1 MTTPMHMHRRTLL
14 AALGA
19 SAVPTWAQAPSSGG
33 HLTWWVP
40 QPAGNPTDNL
50 ARRLLPGLQRELN
63 QTVLVENLPGAGGAL
78 GVNKF
83 LGLSAGTPALL
94 IASQTE
100 SIMTPLSVKAARYQ
114 SEHLRPVLLITRGPY
129 ILLARHDL
137 PVRDG
142 ADWLAWAR
150 QQNQRPLSFGH
161 IGHGSMIHL
170 LGESLARQTQI
181 QLTHVPYK
189 GVPPVLQ
196 DLIGGQ
202 IDLTFVPQSSVR
214 DLASTG
220 KVKVLG
226 TTAAQPSTRLPQAKP
241 ISQWDPALAS
251 FVHGTWGAVFVA
263 RTLPDAE
270 VNRLH
275 KALTAACHDG
285 AFQAQTLATGSDPAP
300 PMSLIELE
308 RFYQAEARI
317 YTAMAQ
323 EMGLK
328 PE

>member
-1 MTTPMHMHRRTLL
+1 MYRRTLL

-19 SAVPTWAQAPSSGG
+19 SALPAWAQTPSAGANLSW
-33 HLTWWVP
+33 LVP

-63 QTVLVENLPGAGGAL
+63 QTVVIENLPGAGGAL
-78 GVNKF
+78 GVNK
-83 LGLSAGTPALL
+83 LMALSAGTPTLL

-100 SIMTPLSVKAARYQ
+100 SILTPLSVKAAKYQ
-114 SEHLRPVLLITRGPY
+114 SDSLRPVLLITRGPY
-129 ILLARHDL
+129 VLLARHDL

-142 ADWLAWAR
+142 AEWMAWAR
-150 QQNQRPLSFGH
+150 QRKQTPLNFGH

-170 LGESLARQTQI
+170 LGESLSRQI
-181 QLTHVPYK
+181 QIPLTHVPYK

-226 TTAAQPSTRLPQAKP
+226 TTATQATARLPEAKP
-241 ISQWDPALAS
+241 ISQMDPALSA

-263 RTLPDAE
+263 RTLPEAE

-275 KALTAACHDG
+275 KALTAACHDPT
-285 AFQAQTLATGSDPAP
+285 FQAQTLATGSDPAP
-300 PMSLIELE
+300 PMSLAELE
-308 RFYQAEARI
+308 RFYQSEAQI
-317 YTAMAQ
+317 YSAMAQ
-323 EMGLK
+323 QIGLK